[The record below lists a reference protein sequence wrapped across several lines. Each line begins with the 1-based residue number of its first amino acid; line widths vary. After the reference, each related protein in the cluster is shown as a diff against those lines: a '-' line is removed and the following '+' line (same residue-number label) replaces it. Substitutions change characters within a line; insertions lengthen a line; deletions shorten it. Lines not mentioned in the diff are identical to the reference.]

1 MPPPT
6 NETPSQ
12 LAEISRLGVRLSV
25 AQNKRGSLLQNLIHI
40 QTQHANQYATLCSLR
55 AQIAKTQQ
63 EAQSAS
69 SSNRPDEYKSKV
81 EVIAEQNWRITC
93 STREWE
99 ESGGKIE
106 RVTKDIRELEREISG
121 LERVLLALRTGVR
134 N

>member
-6 NETPSQ
+6 NQNPSQ

-40 QTQHANQYATLCSLR
+40 QTQHANQHANICSLR
-55 AQIAKTQQ
+55 TQIRQTQQ

-69 SSNRPDEYKSKV
+69 SNNRPDEYKYKV
-81 EVIAEQNWRITC
+81 EVIAEQNWRMTC

-106 RVTKDIRELEREISG
+106 RVARDIRELEREISG
-121 LERVLLALRTGVR
+121 LERVLLALRTGV

>member
-6 NETPSQ
+6 NPTPSQ
-12 LAEISRLGVRLSV
+12 LAEIGRLGVRLSV
-25 AQNKRGSLLQNLIHI
+25 AQNKRSSLLQNLIHI
-40 QTQHANQYATLCSLR
+40 QTQHANQQANLCSLR
-55 AQIAKTQQ
+55 TKIKQTQR

-69 SSNRPDEYKSKV
+69 SNNRPDEYKYKA
-81 EVIAEQNWRITC
+81 EVIAEQNWQMTC

-121 LERVLLALRTGVR
+121 LERILLALRAGG